1 MTPNA
6 QHPVGGPVIHA
17 GSPLAQ
23 GLAPRGY
30 LEAVSVPPETL
41 LGAGAQQPPR
51 NAPVTPSLLP
61 RAGLEPGWP
70 IAGDR
75 NPGNESAM
83 ETFRA

>member
-6 QHPVGGPVIHA
+6 QHPVCGPVIHA
-17 GSPLAQ
+17 GSTLAR

-30 LEAVSVPPETL
+30 LEVVSVPPETL
-41 LGAGAQQPPR
+41 LGAGEQQSPR

-61 RAGLEPGWP
+61 RAGMEPGWP

-75 NPGNESAM
+75 NPDNESAL

>member
-17 GSPLAQ
+17 GSPLAR

-30 LEAVSVPPETL
+30 LEAVSGPPETL

-51 NAPVTPSLLP
+51 KSPVTLSLLP